1 MSTSEPLVQSVLLG
15 EAVEH
20 APVAI
25 LVADDE
31 MRYVAANATACELL
45 GYSREELLRLRVP
58 DLAQYPE
65 AEGEFEAMIAAG
77 ELIGRT
83 TVRGKDGKP
92 PQPPPPLG
100 RDEDRRPRVLRGR
113 ALAGQLGRSDRCG
126 AGALARAGEGGADE
140 VAEQRRGPRRP

>member
-31 MRYVAANATACELL
+31 MRYVAANATATKLL
-45 GYSREELLRLRVP
+45 GYTREELLKLRIP
-58 DLAQYPE
+58 DVAAHPE

-77 ELIGRT
+77 ELMGRT
-83 TVRGKDGKP
+83 TVTCKDGTKRN
-92 PQPPPPLG
+92 LRHRSSETRIAG
-100 RDEDRRPRVLRGR
+100 LVYYVAVLWP
-113 ALAGQLGRSDRCG
+113 
-126 AGALARAGEGGADE
+126 E
-140 VAEQRRGPRRP
+140 P

>member
-31 MRYVAANATACELL
+31 MRYVAANATACQLL
-45 GYSREELLRLRVP
+45 GYTREELLQLRVT

-83 TVRGKDGKP
+83 TVRVKDGSARS
-92 PQPPPPLG
+92 LHHRSAEIRIAG
-100 RDEDRRPRVLRGR
+100 LVYYVAVLWPD
-113 ALAGQLGRSDRCG
+113 S
-126 AGALARAGEGGADE
+126 
-140 VAEQRRGPRRP
+140 

>member
-1 MSTSEPLVQSVLLG
+1 MKPSEPLVQSVLLG

-45 GYSREELLRLRVP
+45 GYTREELLRLRVP
-58 DLAQYPE
+58 DVARYPE
-65 AEGEFEAMIAAG
+65 AEGEFEAMIADG

-83 TVRGKDGKP
+83 TVRVKDGSMRSLRHRSAEIKIAG
-92 PQPPPPLG
+92 LAYYVG
-100 RDEDRRPRVLRGR
+100 VLWPDG
-113 ALAGQLGRSDRCG
+113 
-126 AGALARAGEGGADE
+126 
-140 VAEQRRGPRRP
+140 

>member
-25 LVADDE
+25 LVADEE

-45 GYSREELLRLRVP
+45 GYTREELLQLRVP
-58 DLAQYPE
+58 DIAAYPE

-83 TVRGKDGKP
+83 TVREKDGTSRSLRHRSAETKIAG
-92 PQPPPPLG
+92 LTYYVA
-100 RDEDRRPRVLRGR
+100 VLWPD
-113 ALAGQLGRSDRCG
+113 S
-126 AGALARAGEGGADE
+126 
-140 VAEQRRGPRRP
+140 